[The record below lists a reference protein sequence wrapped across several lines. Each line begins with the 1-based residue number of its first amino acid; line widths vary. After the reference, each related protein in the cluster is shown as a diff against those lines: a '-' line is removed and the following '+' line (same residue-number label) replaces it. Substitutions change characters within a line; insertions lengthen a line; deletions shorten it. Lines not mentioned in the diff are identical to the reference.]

1 MAEFTSSATQTVA
14 LNQNVLFTETVGCN
28 KNCNIMHRGG
38 SGIVTLRGS
47 NSCCN
52 PAKYKVS
59 FGGNIAVATGG
70 TVGPISVAITLA
82 GEPLYSSTATVT
94 PAAIGDFFNVYTSAI
109 ITVPC
114 NCCLTVAVENASTT
128 DTAIDVANAN
138 LIVERIC

>member
-1 MAEFTSSATQTVA
+1 MAEYVTTATQTVA
-14 LNQNVLFTETVGCN
+14 DGQNVLFTDSVGCR
-28 KNCNIMHRGG
+28 KNCNIMHRAG

-52 PAKYKVS
+52 PAKYKVT
-59 FGGNIAVATGG
+59 FGGNIAVGTGG
-70 TVGPISVAITLA
+70 TVGAISVAIALS

-94 PAAIGDFFNVYTSAI
+94 PAAVGEFFNVFTAAV

-114 NCCLTVAVENASTT
+114 DCCLTIAVENTSGTP
-128 DTAIDVANAN
+128 IDVANAN